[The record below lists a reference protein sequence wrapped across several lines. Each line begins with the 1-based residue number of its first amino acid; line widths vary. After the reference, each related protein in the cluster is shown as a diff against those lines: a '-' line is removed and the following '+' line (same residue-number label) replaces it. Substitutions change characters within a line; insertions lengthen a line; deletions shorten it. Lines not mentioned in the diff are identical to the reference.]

1 MIISSCTEVIVEWR
15 EGEESWTARKWV
27 GGGAGGERFDC
38 WQFSPSCTRASCIL
52 IFCLGFREVWET
64 EAGRSMEEEE
74 EEEGGTE
81 EEAEE
86 EKEEEERDAEGLC
99 IIFFCGRNKGRKV
112 GEG

>member
-1 MIISSCTEVIVEWR
+1 
-15 EGEESWTARKWV
+15 
-27 GGGAGGERFDC
+27 
-38 WQFSPSCTRASCIL
+38 
-52 IFCLGFREVWET
+52 
-64 EAGRSMEEEE
+64 MEEEE